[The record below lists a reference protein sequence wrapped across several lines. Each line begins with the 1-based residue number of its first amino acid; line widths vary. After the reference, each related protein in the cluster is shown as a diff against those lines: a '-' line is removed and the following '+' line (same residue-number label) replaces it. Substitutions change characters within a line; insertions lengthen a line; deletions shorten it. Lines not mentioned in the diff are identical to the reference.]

1 MAEKIETN
9 SGIILINNQI
19 LMVAIELCE
28 EEESNHARVTETSQT
43 IDATCQILYI
53 YIKNYY
59 INIVLLILVIVLLD
73 RDCFK
78 KKNT

>member
-19 LMVAIELCE
+19 LMVAIELFE

-43 IDATCQILYI
+43 VDATCQILYI
-53 YIKNYY
+53 YY
-59 INIVLLILVIVLLD
+59 INIVLLILVLW
-73 RDCFK
+73 
-78 KKNT
+78 